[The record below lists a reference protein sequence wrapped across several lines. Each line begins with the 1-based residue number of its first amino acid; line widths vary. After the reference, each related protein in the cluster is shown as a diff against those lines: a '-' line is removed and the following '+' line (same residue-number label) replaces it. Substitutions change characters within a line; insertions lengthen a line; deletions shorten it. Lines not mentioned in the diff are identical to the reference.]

1 MQTFWRF
8 AVCMAMATGLPGD
21 VSAVEG
27 PYWIETE
34 PGFEVEMQPQML
46 RRRYGA
52 VVTRQEIVAQELENS
67 VSVADEIE
75 FIRWRQ
81 SQAPQFGWFGPGFW
95 GPGFWGGGFWGP
107 RFWAPGFWGPQWGGS
122 FRAPMA
128 APGIAPWGPNTMTQP
143 TGELYW

>member
-1 MQTFWRF
+1 MQIFWRI
-8 AVCMAMATGLPGD
+8 AVCFVAVAGLTGD
-21 VSAVEG
+21 VLAEEG
-27 PYWIETE
+27 PHWIETE

-67 VSVADEIE
+67 VSVADEVE

-95 GPGFWGGGFWGP
+95 GGGFWGP
-107 RFWAPGFWGPQWGGS
+107 RFMVPGFWGPQWGGS
-122 FRAPMA
+122 FRAPMV